1 MAKKKLI
8 NQIYNG
14 VFDGMDVNQA
24 EEFYERA
31 YGKYQEQLTEFDR
44 LYSLY
49 EKPDSNGPY
58 DKNIVFELI
67 ESEIDNNIYFPKVRS
82 NNGRIEPAKELEEIL
97 KSELYDYKYREYN
110 DLQERNTYIFG
121 GAITHVY
128 WDRLSRN
135 SARGGK

>member
-31 YGKYQEQLTEFDR
+31 YGKYQEQLAEFDR

-49 EKPDSNGPY
+49 EN
-58 DKNIVFELI
+58 LI
-67 ESEIDNNIYFPKVRS
+67 PKVRM
-82 NNGRIEPAKELEEIL
+82 IKI
-97 KSELYDYKYREYN
+97 
-110 DLQERNTYIFG
+110 
-121 GAITHVY
+121 
-128 WDRLSRN
+128 
-135 SARGGK
+135 